1 MMPMKKKVI
10 VGILVM
16 LCAAGGYFGWKAKKT
31 NGGPEVQK
39 RYEAVPVERGA
50 LDIEIQS
57 TATIYPKNRLEI
69 KPPLAGR
76 MEEILV
82 NEGDMVEAG
91 QIIAW
96 MSSTDRAAL
105 LDAAR
110 ARGKAEMEKWKD
122 VYKATPILAPLA
134 GRMIARNVEP
144 GQVVSAS
151 DVLFVMSDTL
161 IVEAQVDETDLAR
174 IYQGQRGRVS
184 LDAYPG
190 QSFDAVV
197 DHIAYESETVENVTI
212 YKVELIPK
220 KIPEFVR
227 SGMTASVAF
236 SSQSAA
242 GVLLV
247 PAEAVQ
253 ENEGKK
259 QVLVPDGSHP
269 DGREFREVK
278 VGQTDGKNV
287 EILEGLAEGDR
298 VLVPQVMAATASDQ
312 PKKNPFMP
320 FGPGK
325 SSKKQSGRPPPP
337 P

>member
-1 MMPMKKKVI
+1 MKKIIAGVLI
-10 VGILVM
+10 V
-16 LCAAGGYFGWKAKKT
+16 LCVAGGYAWWKAKKT
-31 NGGPEVQK
+31 SGPEPQK
-39 RYEAVPVERGA
+39 RFEEVLVGRGA

-57 TATIYPKNRLEI
+57 TATISPKNRLEI

-82 NEGDMVEAG
+82 KEGDEVEAG

-110 ARGKAEMEKWKD
+110 ARGREEMEKWKD

-144 GQVVSAS
+144 GQTVTAS
-151 DVLFVMSDTL
+151 DVLFVMSDFL
-161 IVEAQVDETDLAR
+161 IVKAQVDETDLAR
-174 IYQGQRGRVS
+174 IHQGQQGRVG
-184 LDAYPG
+184 LDSYPG
-190 QSFDAVV
+190 QFFDAVV

-212 YKVELIPK
+212 YTVELIPR

-227 SGMTASVAF
+227 SGMTANVAF

-242 GVLLV
+242 NLLLV

-253 ENEGKK
+253 ESEGAK
-259 QVLVPDGSHP
+259 QVLVPSGTSG
-269 DGREFREVK
+269 GREARGVK

-298 VLVPQVMAATASDQ
+298 VLVPRVVVAAASGE

-320 FGPGK
+320 FGPGRP
-325 SSKKQSGRPPPP
+325 SGKKSGR
-337 P
+337 

>member
-1 MMPMKKKVI
+1 MARMKKKVI
-10 VGILVM
+10 VGILVV
-16 LCAAGGYFGWKAKKT
+16 LCAAGGYFGWKAKKPAA
-31 NGGPEVQK
+31 PEMQK
-39 RYEAVPVERGA
+39 RYEPVPVERGI

-134 GRMIARNVEP
+134 GRIIARNVEP
-144 GQVVSAS
+144 GQVVAAS
-151 DVLFVMSDTL
+151 DVMFVMSDTL

-212 YKVELIPK
+212 YTVELAPE
-220 KIPEFVR
+220 KIPDFVR
-227 SGMTASVAF
+227 SGMTASVMF

-242 GVLLV
+242 ATLLV

-253 ENEGKK
+253 ENGGKK
-259 QVLVPDGSHP
+259 QVLVPAGPHP
-269 DGREFREVK
+269 DSREARDVK
-278 VGQTDGKNV
+278 VGQTDGRNV
-287 EILEGLAEGDR
+287 EILDGLAEGDL
-298 VLVPQVMAATASDQ
+298 VLVPRVMAAGPSDE

-320 FGPGK
+320 FGPRQ
-325 SSKKQSGRPPPP
+325 SSKKQSGNRPPPP